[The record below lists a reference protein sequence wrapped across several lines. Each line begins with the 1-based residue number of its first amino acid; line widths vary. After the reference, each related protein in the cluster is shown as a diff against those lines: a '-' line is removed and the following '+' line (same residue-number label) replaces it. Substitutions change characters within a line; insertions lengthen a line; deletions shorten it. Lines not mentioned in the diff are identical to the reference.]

1 MHNNMFVPLSRV
13 TCLCGKEISCLTLYV
28 IMHIE
33 DWKSLFVPQWNQ
45 MTPKTQKHST
55 SLTEKVKTLSNF
67 HVSTAK
73 L

>member
-13 TCLCGKEISCLTLYV
+13 FCLCGKEIGCLTIYV

-45 MTPKTQKHST
+45 MTPKTQSIAI
-55 SLTEKVKTLSNF
+55 SLIEKVKTLSNF

-73 L
+73 F

>member
-1 MHNNMFVPLSRV
+1 MFVPLSRV
-13 TCLCGKEISCLTLYV
+13 TCLCGKEIGCLTIYV

-33 DWKSLFVPQWNQ
+33 DWTSLFVPQWNQ

-67 HVSTAK
+67 HVSTATF
-73 L
+73 